1 MEREKLQ
8 ELIKQMTLEEKA
20 GLCSG
25 ADFWNTMG
33 IERLGIPSVMMTDG
47 PHGLRK
53 QEGTADHLGLNKS
66 VNAVCF
72 PAACATASSFDVE
85 LMERMGVSRVTVRQ
99 ALRLLA
105 DAGII
110 ETRKGKGSIVSVDWK
125 NLLDPGELKDQAE
138 KYWRQFELSTKARR
152 LIEPAIAKQA
162 AFMATPE
169 DIARLERIYENDQVV
184 IEGPNLYVEEG
195 RGLQSFHG
203 CLWEIVKNPL
213 LEPVWNAVVL
223 PSNEIRTLPLIFP
236 VDQELNREQVRIQH
250 GNILEAVKNHDGE
263 YAYFHM
269 LVHCDWIYNTYKQ
282 YFDEFCR

>member
-1 MEREKLQ
+1 MSRNLK
-8 ELIKQMTLEEKA
+8 ELIREMTLEEKA

-33 IERLGIPSVMMTDG
+33 IERLGIPSAMMTDG

-53 QEGTADHLGLNKS
+53 QEGAADHLGLNKS

>member
-1 MEREKLQ
+1 MSRNLK
-8 ELIKQMTLEEKA
+8 ELIREMTLEEKA

-33 IERLGIPSVMMTDG
+33 IERLGIPSAMMTDG

-53 QEGTADHLGLNKS
+53 QEGAADHLGLNKS

-263 YAYFHM
+263 DAYFHM

>member
-1 MEREKLQ
+1 M
-8 ELIKQMTLEEKA
+8 
-20 GLCSG
+20 
-25 ADFWNTMG
+25 D
-33 IERLGIPSVMMTDG
+33 
-47 PHGLRK
+47 
-53 QEGTADHLGLNKS
+53 
-66 VNAVCF
+66 
-72 PAACATASSFDVE
+72 
-85 LMERMGVSRVTVRQ
+85 
-99 ALRLLA
+99 
-105 DAGII
+105 
-110 ETRKGKGSIVSVDWK
+110 
-125 NLLDPGELKDQAE
+125 
-138 KYWRQFELSTKARR
+138 
-152 LIEPAIAKQA
+152 
-162 AFMATPE
+162 TPE

>member
-1 MEREKLQ
+1 MSRNLK
-8 ELIKQMTLEEKA
+8 ELIRQMTLEEKA

-53 QEGTADHLGLNKS
+53 QEGAADHLGLNKS